1 MTRQSREELWDDADF
16 QPLNLLGKG
25 SADHQT
31 KTESKPD
38 PAFDAHLAK
47 QELERQK
54 LGETRKMHREILKE
68 FPTLSSSH
76 HIFDELDTPEK
87 IRKQLQ
93 SDVARINNLRKP
105 TLKKK

>member
-31 KTESKPD
+31 KTESKKRD
-38 PAFDAHLAK
+38 LAFDAHLAK

-54 LGETRKMHREILKE
+54 LGETRKLHREILKE
-68 FPTLSSSH
+68 FPSLHSCH
-76 HIFDELDTPEK
+76 HILDTIDTPEK
-87 IRKQLQ
+87 IRKQLAL
-93 SDVARINNLRKP
+93 DVARINA
-105 TLKKK
+105 LKKPILKK

>member
-1 MTRQSREELWDDADF
+1 MNRQSREELWDDADF

-54 LGETRKMHREILKE
+54 LGETRKLHREILKE
-68 FPTLSSSH
+68 FPSLHSCH
-76 HIFDELDTPEK
+76 HILDTMDTPEK
-87 IRKQLQ
+87 IRKQLAL
-93 SDVARINNLRKP
+93 DVARINALKKP
-105 TLKKK
+105 ILKKK